1 MSDYSGRHRPP
12 TRAERRAIERR
23 SRLPKSFGPAYLVPT
38 AAAATPVLTAAGATA
53 AQSASFGGS
62 AGTQAKAA
70 FLTADKDN
78 GATSLLSDPTLGDD
92 AREEVAA
99 SAQESSGLATRRQ
112 AVSASVAK
120 DRGPHAGA
128 QARRPRQGTHGDRR
142 GQEEAGEVLDGCSRV
157 RRLLHGAG
165 RAAGCASGRPELGQ
179 AARQRRLHL
188 PLRPPL
194 GQAARRT
201 GLRRRDRHAPE
212 GPEQRHGHRR
222 RPDERLRHLHRHQVL
237 GRHRRPL
244 RPHELVQ
251 RQRRPAGRPGRRR
264 RPVGQ
269 HRPLHR
275 TPPPHGDPPPVA
287 AARSTRRAGSPSA
300 ASADPRLRRRRGPDE
315 RSLVGPPSS
324 ALPWGNA
331 RLVRAFR
338 GGRSAAAA
346 A

>member
-165 RAAGCASGRPELGQ
+165 RAAGCASGAQSWVKPLDNAVFTSPFGPRWGKLHAGQ
-179 AARQRRLHL
+179 DYAAAIGT
-188 PLRPPL
+188 PLKALSSGTVIGAGPMSGYGIYIDIKYWDGTVVRYAHMSSFSASV
-194 GQAARRT
+194 GQQVAPGDVVALSGNT
-201 GLRRRDRHAPE
+201 GRST
-212 GPEQRHGHRR
+212 GP
-222 RPDERLRHLHRHQVL
+222 HLHMEIHP
-237 GRHRRPL
+237 GGGGAID
-244 RPHELVQ
+244 
-251 RQRRPAGRPGRRR
+251 PAGW
-264 RPVGQ
+264 
-269 HRPLHR
+269 L
-275 TPPPHGDPPPVA
+275 A
-287 AARSTRRAGSPSA
+287 E
-300 ASADPRLRRRRGPDE
+300 RGI
-315 RSLVGPPSS
+315 G
-324 ALPWGNA
+324 
-331 RLVRAFR
+331 
-338 GGRSAAAA
+338 
-346 A
+346 